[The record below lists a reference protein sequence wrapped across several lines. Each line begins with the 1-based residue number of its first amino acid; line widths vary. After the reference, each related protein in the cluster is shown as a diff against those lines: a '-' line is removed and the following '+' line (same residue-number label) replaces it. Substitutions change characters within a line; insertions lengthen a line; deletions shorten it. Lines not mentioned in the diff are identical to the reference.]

1 MTKRRLSK
9 LSPQGQGSSTIC
21 VRLKH
26 SGVIL
31 WIHHNGHIGV
41 ILRCRANHSRT
52 TDIDLLHRCI
62 TGGTGSDRLNKW
74 VEVYNN
80 QLEGFNV

>member
-9 LSPQGQGSSTIC
+9 LSPQGQGSSTVC

-31 WIHHNGHIGV
+31 WVYHDCNIGV
-41 ILRCRANHSRT
+41 IFRCRANHRWT
-52 TDIDLLHRCI
+52 TDIDLLHRSI
-62 TGGTGSDRLNKW
+62 TGGTGCNSLNKW
-74 VEVYNN
+74 VKVYNH
-80 QLEGFNV
+80 QLEGFDF